1 METERGQVDRRNA
14 YVNIYRHKA
23 HRPLGRRKLA
33 PLVEPSVRILC
44 LSSIYPPGAPPSTM
58 VGPSSRSTVH
68 FLLFALLHVA
78 TTCWAACQLTPY
90 YTAYYP
96 NDLNVV
102 ITKNYVSTDTE
113 REGSGVRL
121 SLPWERG

>member
-1 METERGQVDRRNA
+1 
-14 YVNIYRHKA
+14 
-23 HRPLGRRKLA
+23 
-33 PLVEPSVRILC
+33 
-44 LSSIYPPGAPPSTM
+44 M

-113 REGSGVRL
+113 REGSGRPLVSALGKGLNHLTTGFL
-121 SLPWERG
+121 SFFF